1 MPMPQPLLALPQSPQ
16 QPPKWLIPLLGS
28 LVAFG
33 PLSIDMY
40 LPALPQMGSE
50 LQASPGQ
57 MQYTLGA
64 FFIGFC
70 VGMLLYGPLSDT
82 LGRRKILLAGLALFS
97 LASLLCSFSTQVE
110 QLILLRALQA
120 FGSGAAIVMARAIA
134 RDIYANH
141 ELPRVLSLMTLV
153 TMIAPLIAPLLG
165 GFLLLHFNWPSIFI
179 LLCMMGL
186 LSMLVVFCYLPE
198 TLASKR
204 ISNIPPR
211 LSPSVKQLIGSAFD
225 NYKQLIAD
233 KYTLSIIGTLAFS
246 FAAMFAFI
254 SGSPF
259 IYINYFNI
267 SAQYYG
273 LLFGCNILGMM
284 LMLLVN
290 VRALRRY
297 NLPKLLF
304 MQTTAQLVFGL
315 LLVICYQQSLPVI
328 VVLIVLFLSL
338 VNAIGTNSL
347 SLLLQHRASLAGSA
361 SALAISVQFAMA
373 ALASV
378 AVSVLQDGS
387 PFAMTLVMAVCAAL
401 SWISQRFSAK
411 HASTQ
416 LQSVS
421 SEKK

>member
-1 MPMPQPLLALPQSPQ
+1 
-16 QPPKWLIPLLGS
+16 
-28 LVAFG
+28 
-33 PLSIDMY
+33 
-40 LPALPQMGSE
+40 
-50 LQASPGQ
+50 
-57 MQYTLGA
+57 
-64 FFIGFC
+64 
-70 VGMLLYGPLSDT
+70 
-82 LGRRKILLAGLALFS
+82 
-97 LASLLCSFSTQVE
+97 
-110 QLILLRALQA
+110 
-120 FGSGAAIVMARAIA
+120 
-134 RDIYANH
+134 
-141 ELPRVLSLMTLV
+141 
-153 TMIAPLIAPLLG
+153 
-165 GFLLLHFNWPSIFI
+165 
-179 LLCMMGL
+179 
-186 LSMLVVFCYLPE
+186 MLVVFCFLPE

-204 ISNIPPR
+204 ISNVSPG
-211 LSPSVKQLIGSAFD
+211 LSPSVKHLIGSAFD

-233 KYTLSIIGTLAFS
+233 KYTLGIIGTLAFS

-416 LQSVS
+416 LQSLS
-421 SEKK
+421 SETK